1 MEVCSTAARD
11 SATAGWAFE
20 DEEWQDENGSSPTG
34 APDKTPHVTKK
45 MQIRSTDC
53 YDSLMQPNH
62 MKCPRK
68 WCMACSL

>member
-34 APDKTPHVTKK
+34 APYKIPHVVDGLRDANEVNK
-45 MQIRSTDC
+45 
-53 YDSLMQPNH
+53 L
-62 MKCPRK
+62 
-68 WCMACSL
+68 L